1 MTIESRIRITTLV
14 LILYAVGLVLVLSW
28 SSHQVGRGISG
39 IETASQINRSA
50 FMLRVLMKDYLEQG
64 NKRILGQWDEQN
76 LRLGR
81 LLDEGQLS
89 ESLDTA
95 LLEGIRQR
103 YQAVNHLYP
112 RLIEMRAS
120 TETGDLNHDVTATK
134 MLSALMFLQLEQL
147 VHTANDLSMTTQT
160 LTLKKRN
167 FVGSLIVALGILAV
181 MVILVN
187 IHLIRRSVVYP
198 LQMLSKGAESVG
210 AGDLELVPET
220 KSDDEV
226 GKLTLA
232 FNTMIAGL
240 RKRTSDLK
248 NAHSELELRIE
259 ERTAAYEQ
267 VRTQNDLLQAVLR
280 AQTQFISFANPQEL
294 FRNLLHDLLTSTDSE
309 FGFIGEIINTSEGE
323 IYLKDRAIADI
334 SWDGESRKTYQKFA
348 DEKGL
353 DFPIIRGLWGDVV
366 RTGNP
371 VISNDPANDPRRG
384 GLPEGHPPLSSFL
397 GLPFRSDG
405 EVIGVAG
412 IANRPGGYTQELV
425 DFLQPYLATC
435 ANIIEAYRNENRRK
449 AAEAELVLA
458 YAQLEQRVLDRTAEL
473 ESANERLVREIDE
486 RKRAEQSATTE
497 RQRFNEVLEILPAY
511 VVLLAPD
518 YHVPFANRFFEERFG
533 KSGGKRCFEYLFG
546 RTEPCEVCETYT
558 VLKTNAPHHWEW
570 TGPDGRNYD
579 IHDFPFADTDA
590 SPLIMEVGIDITEQK
605 SAEAEREKL
614 ITELETKNA
623 ELERFIYS
631 VSHDLKSPLITI
643 MTFLGFI
650 EHAIAEGHTD
660 NLNTDLE
667 RISRAASKMGQLL
680 DEVLELSRIGRMF
693 NPPTEIP
700 MRDLVDEAVELVS
713 GRIAQRGVKITIA
726 PDLPVLY
733 GDHPR
738 LLDILQNLIENAVKF
753 MGDQPNPEI
762 EIGAREEAGETVLY
776 VGDNGIGIEACY
788 HERIFRLFDK
798 LDQKTE
804 GTGIGLALV
813 KRIVEIHNGRIWVET
828 EGIGKGSTFCFTL
841 SHTVRVDDGEKL
853 T

>member
-1 MTIESRIRITTLV
+1 
-14 LILYAVGLVLVLSW
+14 
-28 SSHQVGRGISG
+28 
-39 IETASQINRSA
+39 
-50 FMLRVLMKDYLEQG
+50 
-64 NKRILGQWDEQN
+64 
-76 LRLGR
+76 
-81 LLDEGQLS
+81 
-89 ESLDTA
+89 
-95 LLEGIRQR
+95 
-103 YQAVNHLYP
+103 
-112 RLIEMRAS
+112 
-120 TETGDLNHDVTATK
+120 
-134 MLSALMFLQLEQL
+134 
-147 VHTANDLSMTTQT
+147 
-160 LTLKKRN
+160 
-167 FVGSLIVALGILAV
+167 VALGILAV
-181 MVILVN
+181 IVILVN

-248 NAHSELELRIE
+248 KAHSELELRIE

-267 VRTQNDLLQAVLR
+267 IRTQNDLLQAVQR
-280 AQTQFISFANPQEL
+280 AQTQFISFASPEEL

-309 FGFIGEIINTSEGE
+309 FGFIGEIVNTSDGE
-323 IYLKDRAIADI
+323 IYLRDRAIVDI
-334 SWDGESRKTYQKFA
+334 SWDEESRKTYQKFA

-384 GLPEGHPPLSSFL
+384 GMPEGHPPLSSFL

-449 AAEAELVLA
+449 DAEAELVSA

-473 ESANERLVREIDE
+473 ESANERLVREIGE

-497 RQRFNEVLEILPAY
+497 RQRFNEVLDILPAY

>member
-167 FVGSLIVALGILAV
+167 FLRSSIVALGILAV
-181 MVILVN
+181 IVILVN

-248 NAHSELELRIE
+248 KAHSELELRIE

-267 VRTQNDLLQAVLR
+267 IRTQNDLLQAVQR
-280 AQTQFISFANPQEL
+280 AQTQFISFASPEEL

-384 GLPEGHPPLSSFL
+384 GMPEGHPPLSSFL

-449 AAEAELVLA
+449 DAEAELVSA

-473 ESANERLVREIDE
+473 ESANERLVREIGE

-497 RQRFNEVLEILPAY
+497 RQRFNEVLDILPAY

-650 EHAIAEGHTD
+650 EHEIAEGNTD

-762 EIGAREEAGETVLY
+762 EIGAREEGRDTVLY
-776 VGDNGIGIEACY
+776 VRDNGIGIEACY
-788 HERIFRLFDK
+788 HDKIFRLFDK

-813 KRIVEIHNGRIWVET
+813 KRIVEVHNGRIWVET

-841 SHTVRVDDGEKL
+841 PRTVRVDDGEKL